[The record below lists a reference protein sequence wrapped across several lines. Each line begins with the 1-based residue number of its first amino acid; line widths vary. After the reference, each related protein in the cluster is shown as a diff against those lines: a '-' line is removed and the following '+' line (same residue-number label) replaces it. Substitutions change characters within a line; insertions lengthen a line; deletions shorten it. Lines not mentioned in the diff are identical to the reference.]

1 MLATVDVSKQDGKM
15 LADTPRTAALV
26 QTKVYESLDA
36 GSAEDV
42 RKIIAANMGQ
52 H

>member
-1 MLATVDVSKQDGKM
+1 
-15 LADTPRTAALV
+15 V

-36 GSAEDV
+36 GAAEEV
-42 RKIIAANMGQ
+42 RKIVAANMGQ